1 MIWSNRR
8 AVDQIVPSHPPEY
21 PSPKIET
28 YNPLVPKIL
37 IFRHLYSVFFKN
49 LCYIGI
55 GRYEKTYIGFLSV
68 SGDKKI
74 SYIRVYRYRP
84 IWKKAYWSYPG
95 LKTKIILI
103 VCTIYDSHSWS
114 WATQVACGR
123 ACLWSGLELS
133 YTWNNTF
140 SYNGN
145 VLFVFLAKDI
155 QTIYNQDIHQR
166 NIGMTMHFYI
176 LLKKSW
182 AVRCHSLKI
191 L

>member
-68 SGDKKI
+68 SADKKI
-74 SYIRVYRYRP
+74 PFIGLYRYRP
-84 IWKKAYWSYPG
+84 IWKKAYRLYP
-95 LKTKIILI
+95 
-103 VCTIYDSHSWS
+103 V
-114 WATQVACGR
+114 
-123 ACLWSGLELS
+123 CLWALFLS
-133 YTWNNTF
+133 YYDCFAKKSVKTF
-140 SYNGN
+140 NFDQS
-145 VLFVFLAKDI
+145 
-155 QTIYNQDIHQR
+155 QS
-166 NIGMTMHFYI
+166 YI
-176 LLKKSW
+176 LVTKF
-182 AVRCHSLKI
+182 I
-191 L
+191 LYCTNIPWN

>member
-68 SGDKKI
+68 SADKKI
-74 SYIRVYRYRP
+74 SYIGLYRYRP
-84 IWKKAYWSYPG
+84 IWKKAY
-95 LKTKIILI
+95 
-103 VCTIYDSHSWS
+103 
-114 WATQVACGR
+114 R
-123 ACLWSGLELS
+123 S
-133 YTWNNTF
+133 YTEMISAKVYANHVFFARTFPPNN
-140 SYNGN
+140 YN
-145 VLFVFLAKDI
+145 I
-155 QTIYNQDIHQR
+155 ST
-166 NIGMTMHFYI
+166 YI
-176 LLKKSW
+176 LDLFFWMSFLHW
-182 AVRCHSLKI
+182 PCNNFNYPTYMS
-191 L
+191 